1 MLSYLLHPAKIHKQ
15 LVRDLSLEQVIRYK
29 VKKPGIKPYPFA
41 YTRYFS
47 QGALTLRV
55 AIFRQGRVWDIY
67 VDLALV
73 SQSLPIMFSQGR
85 FLWISPCCNNCLS
98 ASLFN
103 KYSFHADLVP
113 GVLAQSRTFALR
125 GVIIPCCCCY
135 YPMINSSFASSVRS
149 LSR

>member
-47 QGALTLRV
+47 QGALTLHV
-55 AIFRQGRVWDIY
+55 TIFRQGRVWDIY

-73 SQSLPIMFSQGR
+73 SLSLQ
-85 FLWISPCCNNCLS
+85 
-98 ASLFN
+98 
-103 KYSFHADLVP
+103 
-113 GVLAQSRTFALR
+113 
-125 GVIIPCCCCY
+125 
-135 YPMINSSFASSVRS
+135 
-149 LSR
+149 